1 MVTITLLSLI
11 LNSDKENIKLDNKL
25 ENEAIEMKKKID
37 KKLYKWKK
45 KQLATRDR

>member
-25 ENEAIEMKKKID
+25 ENEAIEMEKKKLI
-37 KKLYKWKK
+37 KSFTSEK
-45 KQLATRDR
+45 RNN

>member
-25 ENEAIEMKKKID
+25 ENEAIEMEKID